1 MKLWTIKQNFY
12 KYISKTEY
20 AMAFS
25 IVFGS
30 LGTKFVNDYSKYLSD
45 RNKRI
50 ERINKQPLN
59 HIWVDY
65 ITYEQYLQ
73 MIDRKNWKPSAMR
86 NIAEQQDDKSIIN
99 KDTVINSVNNWLV
112 KQTKK
117 ENNTNEVNPDSL
129 RQLSEMQQD
138 MNMQS
143 RPKVNDEQNI
153 NKENNI
159 VKKNDYVQT
168 ESISKIGELS
178 NSNNK
183 TILPPGKQKES
194 EKQKYFVVQ
203 EAGGYSRYDPSQ
215 FKKNNKKQNIELMTK
230 NSKQKVGKIAGKE
243 IEKDES
249 VFQSLAHIWRSLI
262 YKDVKKY
269 GQVIDSRFDQYGNRI
284 KITPKKKK
292 VRNNKTPTVNN
303 DTMKEEKELIKSE
316 QQQSIRFI
324 NPTIT
329 IDGNLQQI
337 SDYNNFQQI
346 AVTNNI
352 TAIYLKALSKLEYTF
367 ESCWYQK
374 YRNKY
379 GNNFADAILEL
390 HYNKNKQI
398 IEIKILNI
406 DKNLSSSQQKEFIQD
421 ITTMMTSCK
430 IEDIQNLN
438 TNNYNMWGKI
448 TIQFLSKK

>member
-143 RPKVNDEQNI
+143 KPKVNNEQNI

-159 VKKNDYVQT
+159 VKKKRLRAN
-168 ESISKIGELS
+168 
-178 NSNNK
+178 
-183 TILPPGKQKES
+183 
-194 EKQKYFVVQ
+194 
-203 EAGGYSRYDPSQ
+203 
-215 FKKNNKKQNIELMTK
+215 
-230 NSKQKVGKIAGKE
+230 
-243 IEKDES
+243 
-249 VFQSLAHIWRSLI
+249 
-262 YKDVKKY
+262 
-269 GQVIDSRFDQYGNRI
+269 
-284 KITPKKKK
+284 
-292 VRNNKTPTVNN
+292 
-303 DTMKEEKELIKSE
+303 
-316 QQQSIRFI
+316 
-324 NPTIT
+324 
-329 IDGNLQQI
+329 
-337 SDYNNFQQI
+337 
-346 AVTNNI
+346 
-352 TAIYLKALSKLEYTF
+352 
-367 ESCWYQK
+367 
-374 YRNKY
+374 
-379 GNNFADAILEL
+379 
-390 HYNKNKQI
+390 
-398 IEIKILNI
+398 
-406 DKNLSSSQQKEFIQD
+406 
-421 ITTMMTSCK
+421 
-430 IEDIQNLN
+430 
-438 TNNYNMWGKI
+438 
-448 TIQFLSKK
+448 